1 MSVGHRISMGISAVV
16 IAGMLSSCVTS
27 ASTKVKIINLASHSL
42 YDVQAKL
49 DTQTG
54 KDFLEVELSDDEQA
68 RQTAGAG
75 GNRPTYV
82 LFDEEFDNGSIEA
95 FIGAELN
102 GKGGPDTR
110 GFAGILFHHSLT
122 DQSYEA
128 VYLRMTNGSLNDPPP
143 PSPRNERAIQYI
155 AHPDFHFPV
164 SREQFPGKYEKSAPV
179 KAGTHRYHLKLHIN
193 GTKLSAFV
201 DGKLVLSL
209 DDLRFANRKGK
220 IGFWMGD
227 GTRAYFSDLKITQS
241 K

>member
-1 MSVGHRISMGISAVV
+1 MSGVHRISMGISAVV
-16 IAGMLSSCVTS
+16 IAGLLSSCVTS
-27 ASTKVKIINLASHSL
+27 ASNKVKIINLASHSL

-54 KDFLEVELSDDEQA
+54 KDILEVELSDDEQA
-68 RQTAGAG
+68 MQTAGAG

-128 VYLRMTNGSLNDPPP
+128 VLF
-143 PSPRNERAIQYI
+143 
-155 AHPDFHFPV
+155 AHDQRV
-164 SREQFPGKYEKSAPV
+164 A
-179 KAGTHRYHLKLHIN
+179 
-193 GTKLSAFV
+193 
-201 DGKLVLSL
+201 
-209 DDLRFANRKGK
+209 
-220 IGFWMGD
+220 
-227 GTRAYFSDLKITQS
+227 
-241 K
+241 